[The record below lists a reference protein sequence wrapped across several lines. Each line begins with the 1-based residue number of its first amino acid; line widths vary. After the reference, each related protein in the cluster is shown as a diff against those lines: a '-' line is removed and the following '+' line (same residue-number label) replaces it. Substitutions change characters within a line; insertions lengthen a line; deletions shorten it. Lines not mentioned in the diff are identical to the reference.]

1 MKLGV
6 TLQNTSHIRM
16 PGAQPPLLWASTPT
30 AVKELGRHNFL
41 GKPQMHTLIHARK
54 VAIAMALEKRVS
66 Q

>member
-6 TLQNTSHIRM
+6 TLQNTTRIRM
-16 PGAQPPLLWASTPT
+16 PAAQPPLLWASTPT
-30 AVKELGRHNFL
+30 AVKELWQHNFP
-41 GKPQMHTLIHARK
+41 GKTQLRTLIHARK